1 MIADIV
7 VLASVA
13 LTGVF
18 VAAWLVSPPLRAWIE
33 RPKYRFQDALRQYD
47 VAQDM
52 DVESKPLAGQERF
65 RP

>member
-18 VAAWLVSPPLRAWIE
+18 VAGWLLSPALRAWIE
-33 RPKYRFQDALRQYD
+33 RPKYRFQDAVRQYD
-47 VAQDM
+47 VAQD
-52 DVESKPLAGQERF
+52 DQQGLQP
-65 RP
+65 